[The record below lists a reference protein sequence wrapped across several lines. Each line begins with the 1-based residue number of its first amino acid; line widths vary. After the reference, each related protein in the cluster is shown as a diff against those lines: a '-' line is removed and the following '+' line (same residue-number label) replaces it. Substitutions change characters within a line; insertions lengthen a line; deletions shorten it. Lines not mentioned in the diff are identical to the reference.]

1 MLGEIQIIVITLE
14 ERTACLRQMD
24 ADLATS
30 EETLSPGFFEFDL
43 QSDDR
48 TFVVAVQLL
57 SSAMPESEARTKVA
71 QLWELYFGAPE
82 VIRPGSTHCID
93 FRSIEGKPEGALNV
107 AKGNAPLLLWK
118 SKET

>member
-1 MLGEIQIIVITLE
+1 
-14 ERTACLRQMD
+14 MD
-24 ADLATS
+24 ADQVTS
-30 EETLSPGFFEFDL
+30 EQTLSPGFFEFDL

-48 TFVVAVQLL
+48 TFVVTVQLL
-57 SSAMPESEARTKVA
+57 SSAMPEPEARTKVA

>member
-1 MLGEIQIIVITLE
+1 
-14 ERTACLRQMD
+14 MD

-48 TFVVAVQLL
+48 TFVVTAQLL
-57 SSAMPESEARTKVA
+57 SAAMPESEARTKVA

-107 AKGNAPLLLWK
+107 ARGNEPLLLWK
-118 SKET
+118 SDETAGR